1 MPTTKRPKP
10 LYQRGEYS
18 LHRRPDRTNLVIVWY
33 DRATRRERGSSAG
46 TSDLGE
52 AINALDRKYLAQEAC
67 PTCGHAYDRKGS
79 LVVTAIAD
87 YLTIMGDKSP
97 SATYRLKHVMAYVI
111 ETNPAMLCSM
121 VTEKVADQF
130 RAWMAKRTYVAPGGR
145 VKSQSL
151 SQAEGC
157 ILQWAA
163 AINATGE
170 KAQFKAASLRSV
182 SNTPQHRSDVAEL
195 ARMFTYAMERDGR
208 LNLLRYL
215 RAAVATMARPD
226 AVLDISTERRQW
238 VSAAKAL
245 NLNPEGRRQTKKHRP
260 TVPIAKQFAAH
271 LDATQGFYIPVSGVR
286 SEWGRMA
293 KKLGLPGDGEAG
305 WKLIRRSMATLL
317 RNRLGE
323 QYMPQIER
331 MLGHRQES
339 MSDVYA
345 LAHPGQLGA
354 VLAEIEAIIDE
365 IEKLA
370 PGAYG
375 VVK

>member
-1 MPTTKRPKP
+1 M
-10 LYQRGEYS
+10 
-18 LHRRPDRTNLVIVWY
+18 
-33 DRATRRERGSSAG
+33 
-46 TSDLGE
+46 
-52 AINALDRKYLAQEAC
+52 
-67 PTCGHAYDRKGS
+67 
-79 LVVTAIAD
+79 TAVAD
-87 YLTIMGDKSP
+87 YLTMMEEKP
-97 SATYRLKHVMAYVI
+97 SFVMASYRLKHVLAFVV
-111 ETNPAMLCSM
+111 ETNPAMHCAN

-130 RAWMAKRTYVAPGGR
+130 RQWMAKRTYTTPAGA
-145 VKSQSL
+145 VKHQSL
-151 SQAEGC
+151 SSAEGC

-170 KAQFKAASLRSV
+170 KAQFRSQSLRSV
-182 SNTPQHRSDVAEL
+182 SRTPQHRADVKEL
-195 ARMFTYAMERDGR
+195 ASMFTYALEKPGR
-208 LNLLRYL
+208 INLLRYL

-238 VSAAKAL
+238 VSAARVL

-260 TVPIAKQFAAH
+260 TIPVAKQFAAH
-271 LDATQGFYIPVSGVR
+271 LDATQGFYIPVASIR

-293 KKLGLPGDGEAG
+293 LELGLPRDGEAG

-339 MSDVYA
+339 MSDIYA
-345 LAHPGQLGA
+345 LASPAQLGRA
-354 VLAEIEAIIDE
+354 LREIEKIIGE

-370 PGAYG
+370 PGAFSVLTTAQSSPKSDVSG
-375 VVK
+375 QS